1 MNTEAPKQ
9 LRKNA
14 KEDKELKRARSES
27 NKINIRVNVGDNN
40 KTTTST
46 STNRKA
52 CNFGR
57 PTYKC

>member
-9 LRKNA
+9 LRKDA
-14 KEDKELKRARSES
+14 KEDKELKHARSES